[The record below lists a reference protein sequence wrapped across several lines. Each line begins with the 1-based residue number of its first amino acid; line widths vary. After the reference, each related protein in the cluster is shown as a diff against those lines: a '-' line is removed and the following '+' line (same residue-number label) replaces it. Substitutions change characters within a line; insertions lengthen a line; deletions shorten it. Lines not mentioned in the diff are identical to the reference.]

1 MPKSTFWSPRH
12 SALQSLLNALSAS
25 TAPVYVVGG
34 VVRDYLLGIRKST
47 NDMDVVVE
55 HSALLVARQV
65 ADRLGWAFYP
75 MDPER
80 DVARL
85 VFTAATPPLV
95 CDIAAMRGGTI
106 ERDLRAR
113 DFTINALAVQWQ
125 GRSATQLVD
134 VTGGQQDL
142 EQGILRR
149 VSPSSLAEDPVRL
162 LRAVRF
168 AVQLGF
174 AVEEHT
180 ELQMLRMADT
190 IRLASTERVR
200 DELWKTLQSE
210 QPAAAIEML
219 RRYGLL
225 PYVLPEVA
233 GMVGVEQSPPHVL
246 DVYQHTL
253 AAVTFAKQLRDW
265 LYGEETP
272 AETHAARAWQ
282 AALTPWR
289 FRLREHFMQAITAD
303 HLRIDWLI
311 WHALLHDIGKP
322 QTRTVEATVE
332 SAEPAG
338 TGEANTGVPSEVH
351 AEIRTE
357 VHSPR
362 YRFFGHDEVGAV
374 MTRGRLEA
382 LRFSRQEAQLSEVVV
397 AAHMRPHHLHASFG
411 ANPLSRRAC
420 FRFFRDSGGRG
431 LDNLPG
437 VDVVMLA
444 LADYQATTMADPPPD
459 WEGYLRH
466 MVQLLEFA
474 FHTEGLQ
481 QVRRPLVDG
490 HTLMRY
496 FNLQPGPEVGSLLE
510 RLQEAQAAGEIA
522 TPDEA
527 LAMAATWVLEKKN

>member
-1 MPKSTFWSPRH
+1 MPNSTVWSPRH
-12 SALQSLLNALSAS
+12 SALQSLLNALSAA
-25 TAPVYVVGG
+25 TASVYVVGG
-34 VVRDYLLGIRKST
+34 VVRDHLLGIRKST

-55 HSALLVARQV
+55 HSALLVARHV

-75 MDPER
+75 MDTER

-85 VFTAATPPLV
+85 VFTATNPPLV
-95 CDIAAMRGGTI
+95 CDIATMRGGTI
-106 ERDLRAR
+106 ERDLMAR

-125 GRSATQLVD
+125 GQRAVQLVD
-134 VTGGQQDL
+134 VTGGQRDL
-142 EQGILRR
+142 EQGLLRR

-174 AVEEHT
+174 AVEEDT

-233 GMVGVEQSPPHVL
+233 GMVDVEQSSPHVL
-246 DVYQHTL
+246 DVYQHSL
-253 AAVTFAKQLRDW
+253 AAVTFAKQLRNW
-265 LYGEETP
+265 LFGEEIP
-272 AETHAARAWQ
+272 AATTAIRAWQ
-282 AALTPWR
+282 GALSPWR

-322 QTRTVEATVE
+322 QTRTVEETVE
-332 SAEPAG
+332 AG
-338 TGEANTGVPSEVH
+338 EV
-351 AEIRTE
+351 R
-357 VHSPR
+357 SQR
-362 YRFFGHDEVGAV
+362 YRFLGHDEVGSV
-374 MTRGRLEA
+374 MARGRLEA
-382 LRFSRQEAQLSEVVV
+382 LRFSRQEAQLGDEVV

-411 ANPLSRRAC
+411 TNPLSRRAC
-420 FRFFRDSGGRG
+420 FRFFRDAGGRG
-431 LDNLPG
+431 FDSLPG

-510 RLQEAQAAGEIA
+510 RLLEAQAAGEIA